1 MAAAAS
7 NISVTYNGTYAAS
20 MLLEPIFRSDEV
32 MQNYTV
38 FPNVKYKQNVLLAN
52 GLSKIVMANAGCTSG
67 TDNSGTGLSTSFNID
82 DKVLEVSNCSVKM
95 SQCFDTFTQ
104 QVIVESYKAG
114 INMPDLSGTEL
125 ARVIAD
131 RVQKG
136 LAQDIVR
143 VMWGGDSAS
152 SDVTYA
158 WADGLF
164 KLFNAASIT
173 PIQHKVASGTGQTA
187 VGGALAGS
195 DVVSLLTKVFD
206 QAPANLQQTPAGE
219 KKMFV
224 TPNIYNAYYGELTL
238 IGSTG
243 AVEAGRAE
251 AQSGA
256 GYSRLFFRG
265 VEIIPMYEWDTIF
278 TDLTPALWNLDN
290 GSGAHDYKNAVV
302 YAAKSNLMIGSDVTS
317 QETQFKMFYDEV
329 SDNMYIRSLFKMGY
343 QFGYNSLIACG
354 ALVDAS

>member
-52 GLSKIVMANAGCTSG
+52 GLSKIVRSNPGCTSA
-67 TDNSGTGLSTSFNID
+67 TDNSGTGLTTSFNID
-82 DKVLEVSNCSVKM
+82 DKVLEVANCSVKM

-143 VMWGGDSAS
+143 VMWGGDSTS

-164 KLFNAASIT
+164 KLFDGASIA
-173 PIQHKVASGTGQTA
+173 PITQQVTSGTGHKS
-187 VGGALAGS
+187 VGGTVLGS
-195 DVVSLLTKVFD
+195 DVVSLLTQVFD
-206 QAPANLQQTPAGE
+206 QAPANLQQVPAGE

-224 TPNIYNAYYGELTL
+224 TPNIYNAYYGQLTL
-238 IGSTG
+238 IGSSG

-278 TDLTPALWNLDN
+278 TDLTPALWNI
-290 GSGAHDYKNAVV
+290 SSVDYKQGVV

-354 ALVDAS
+354 ALVD

>member
-7 NISVTYNGTYAAS
+7 GLSITYEGTYAAS
-20 MLLEPIFRSDEV
+20 MLLEPIFRSDDV

-38 FPNVKYKQNVLLAN
+38 FPNVKFKQNVLLAG
-52 GLSKIVMANAGCTSG
+52 GLSKIVMANAGCSSA
-67 TDNSGTGLSTSFNID
+67 TDNSGTGITTSFNIN
-82 DKVLEVSNCSVKM
+82 DKQLEVSNCSVKM
-95 SQCFDTFTQ
+95 SQCFTTFTD

-152 SDVTYA
+152 SDLSYA

-164 KLFNAASIT
+164 KLFDSASIA
-173 PIQHKVASGTGQTA
+173 PITQQVTSGTGHKTASGTLL
-187 VGGALAGS
+187 GG
-195 DVVSLLTKVFD
+195 DVLSLLTKVFD
-206 QAPANLQQTPAGE
+206 EAPANLQQVPAGE

-224 TPNIYNAYYGELTL
+224 TPNIYNAYYGQLTL

-243 AVEAGRAE
+243 SVEAGRAE

-256 GYSRLFFRG
+256 GYNRLFFRG
-265 VEIIPMYEWDTIF
+265 VEIVPMYEWDTIF
-278 TDLTPALWNLDN
+278 TDLTPALWNI
-290 GSGAHDYKNAVV
+290 SSVDYKQGVV

-329 SDNMYIRSLFKMGY
+329 SDKMFIRSLFKMGY

-354 ALVDAS
+354 ALVD